1 MFQADPRPL
10 KTFHPKAKLRI
21 KISSRK
27 IFAPTSQV
35 LARWI
40 LKYSS
45 KGTNYKKFKQLT
57 RRRQI
62 KGSAKKT
69 TTSFFSA
76 RIFYTLFNILDKR
89 LIH

>member
-62 KGSAKKT
+62 KGSAKQQQQLV
-69 TTSFFSA
+69 SSVHAFS
-76 RIFYTLFNILDKR
+76 IHC
-89 LIH
+89 LIYLIKD